1 MKYFSIVSLLLLCIV
16 GVYSYTIPSI
26 LKPFHD
32 QRALKIISG
41 IANFDAETV
50 QKIAIASEESGAT
63 HLDIACDPTLVK
75 IAKENAP
82 NVPIMVSSVFPEK
95 FVDCVEAGAD
105 MLEIG
110 NFDACY
116 EEGMEFN
123 SLDVLDLV
131 KRTQQLCPR
140 VPLSVTIPHKLGLEE
155 QIALA
160 HSLEQLDVDII
171 QTEGST
177 SVENLSPGLMG
188 IFEKATPTLASSYA
202 ISQSVKI
209 PVMCSSGINTHTAKL
224 AMASGAGG
232 IGVGSAINKLSKTED
247 MKKIIA
253 DLAEI
258 VGVPKRHVIPS
269 TVRCND
275 FAA

>member
-1 MKYFSIVSLLLLCIV
+1 MKSISFISILFLSIA

-26 LKPFHD
+26 LKPFHE

-41 IANFDAETV
+41 IANFDSESV
-50 QKIAIASEESGAT
+50 EKISIASEASGAT
-63 HLDIACDPTLVK
+63 HLDIACDPTLVR
-75 IAKENAP
+75 IAKQNAP
-82 NVPIMVSSVFPEK
+82 SVGLMVSSVVPER

-116 EEGMEFN
+116 EEGLEFN
-123 SLDVLDLV
+123 SLDVIDLV
-131 KRTQQLCPR
+131 TRTQELCPN
-140 VPLSVTIPHKLGLEE
+140 VPLSVTIPHKLSLEE
-155 QIALA
+155 QIGLA
-160 HSLEQLDVDII
+160 QSLEELNVDII

-202 ISQSVKI
+202 ISRSVKI

-224 AMASGAGG
+224 AMASGASG
-232 IGVGSAINKLSKTED
+232 IGVGSAINKLSKTEE
-247 MKKIIA
+247 MKQKISE
-253 DLAEI
+253 LAEI
-258 VGVPKRHVIPS
+258 VGVPKRNVIPS
-269 TVRCND
+269 KTQD
-275 FAA
+275 FVNA